1 MQTTI
6 DNLNKNLAA
15 EKKTSA
21 ETKAKVCW
29 DGLATF
35 FELCSLFYVILWQDF
50 VTFQMEGLQSRIS
63 GLLKSQEGLSGRL
76 DEVTKAVDDLTTV
89 ASHYQV
95 CSIGL

>member
-1 MQTTI
+1 MGKDLTQKNNVVTRPALRQSQFKFHTMQTTI

-35 FELCSLFYVILWQDF
+35 YELCSLFYVIL
-50 VTFQMEGLQSRIS
+50 
-63 GLLKSQEGLSGRL
+63 
-76 DEVTKAVDDLTTV
+76 
-89 ASHYQV
+89 
-95 CSIGL
+95 